1 MIIEPKTRGF
11 ICVTTHPAGCEAN
24 VKSQIEF
31 VKSQP
36 KMENGPKKV
45 LVIGA
50 STGYGLASRIS
61 AAFGSGAATLGVF
74 FEKAGT
80 EKRPGTAGWYNTA
93 AFTKFAKEAGLY
105 AKNINAD
112 AFSNECR
119 EKVIEIIK
127 QDLGQIDLLVYS
139 LAAPVRKMPD
149 TGEVVRSVLK
159 PIGKTYTATAVD
171 TNKDEIIEASI
182 DPATDEEIA
191 NTVKV
196 MGGQDW
202 ELWIEALSKAGV
214 LSEGFKTVAYSY
226 IGAELTHPIY
236 WGGALGKAKEDLDRA
251 AKANRER
258 LAGVNG
264 DARVTVLKCVV
275 TQASS
280 AIPMMALYT
289 ALLFKVMREKGTYES
304 LIAHIYR
311 LFEDALYGKKA
322 EIDAEGR
329 LRMDGWELDPAVQNE
344 TKRRWG
350 EVTTA
355 NLRELGDYDDY
366 KRQFLELFGF
376 DVDGIDYKADQN
388 PVVEIA
394 DLTDMVFLQE
404 PSYFAIW
411 LL

>member
-11 ICVTTHPAGCEAN
+11 ICVTTHPEGCDAN
-24 VKSQIEF
+24 VRSQIEF

-36 KMENGPKKV
+36 KVENGPKKV
-45 LVIGA
+45 LVIGS

-74 FEKAGT
+74 FEKAGS

-93 AFTKFAKEAGLY
+93 AFTKYATEAGLY

-119 EKVIEIIK
+119 EKAIEIIK
-127 QDLGQIDLLVYS
+127 QDLGKIDLLVYS

-149 TGEVVRSVLK
+149 TGEVVRSTLK
-159 PIGKTYTATAVD
+159 PIGKTYTSTAVD
-171 TNKDEIIEASI
+171 TNKDEIITASI
-182 DPATDEEIA
+182 EPATEDEIA
-191 NTVKV
+191 STVKV

-214 LSEGFKTVAYSY
+214 LADGFKTVAYSY

-258 LAGVNG
+258 LAAVHG

-289 ALLFKVMREKGTYES
+289 ALLFKVMREQGTYES
-304 LIAHIYR
+304 LVQHIFR
-311 LFEDALYGKKA
+311 LFATTLYGNEA
-322 EIDAEGR
+322 VTDDAGR
-329 LRMDGWELDPAVQNE
+329 LRMDGWELDPKVQGE
-344 TKRRWG
+344 TKNRW
-350 EVTTA
+350 EKITTA

-366 KRQFLELFGF
+366 KHQFLELFGF
-376 DVDGIDYKADQN
+376 EVPGVDYAKDQN
-388 PVVEIA
+388 PDVAIA
-394 DLTDMVFLQE
+394 NLTNMV
-404 PSYFAIW
+404 AAK
-411 LL
+411 